1 MASSTSS
8 CDLVPASE
16 LRPEKY
22 HFPPG
27 KLQRCTQSGKTP
39 LILVA
44 CGSYSPPTFLHLR
57 MFSMASDF
65 ARMNTEFEVVGGYLS
80 PVSDAYEK
88 TGLVTAVHR
97 IHMCQ
102 LAVQTSKWINM
113 DPWEAI
119 QPEYVPTAKVLDHF
133 EYEINSVLGG
143 IEDAS
148 GSGKRLKARIALL
161 AGADLIET
169 MSSPD
174 LWTEADLQHI
184 LGDFG
189 VFVVE
194 RAGTDLNDALTNLK
208 KWQHNIHRIPQVV
221 PNEISSTKIR
231 NLLKQRMSVEY
242 LIPKGV
248 IEYIEENRLYMNG
261 EEKEGGSGDERRDG
275 RK

>member
-1 MASSTSS
+1 
-8 CDLVPASE
+8 
-16 LRPEKY
+16 
-22 HFPPG
+22 
-27 KLQRCTQSGKTP
+27 
-39 LILVA
+39 
-44 CGSYSPPTFLHLR
+44 
-57 MFSMASDF
+57 MASDF

-88 TGLVTAVHR
+88 TGLVGAVHR

-102 LAVQTSKWINM
+102 LAVQTSKWINT

-119 QPEYVPTAKVLDHF
+119 QPDYLPTAKVLDHF

-148 GSGKRLKARIALL
+148 GKRAKARIALL

-174 LWTEADLQHI
+174 LWTETDLQHI

-194 RAGTDLNDALTNLK
+194 RAGTDLNDALNSLK
-208 KWQHNIHRIPQVV
+208 KWEHNIHRIPQVV

-231 NLLKQRMSVEY
+231 NLVQQRMSVEY

-248 IEYIEENRLYMNG
+248 IEYVEENGLYMD
-261 EEKEGGSGDERRDG
+261 EEKEDGGSGDERSERMDG

>member
-1 MASSTSS
+1 MTDVAQSI
-8 CDLVPASE
+8 DLLPASE
-16 LRPEKY
+16 LWPENYK
-22 HFPPG
+22 FPAG
-27 KLQRCTQSGKTP
+27 KLQRCSQSGKIP
-39 LILVA
+39 LVLIA

-65 ARMNTEFEVVGGYLS
+65 ARMNTDFEVVGGYLS
-80 PVSDAYEK
+80 PVSDAYQK
-88 TGLVTAVHR
+88 AGLVEGIHR

-102 LAVQTSKWINM
+102 LAVQTSKWINI

-119 QPEYVPTAKVLDHF
+119 QPEYMPTAKVLDHF
-133 EYEINSVLGG
+133 EHEINSVLGG
-143 IEDAS
+143 IEDAN
-148 GSGKRLKARIALL
+148 GKRTRAQIALL

-174 LWTEADLQHI
+174 LWAEADLQHI

-194 RAGTDLNDALTNLK
+194 RAGTDLRDALTSLK
-208 KWQHNIHRIPQVV
+208 KWEHNIHRIPQVV

-231 NLLKQRMSVEY
+231 TLLKQRMSVDY
-242 LIPKGV
+242 LIPRGI
-248 IEYIEENRLYMNG
+248 IEYIEGNG
-261 EEKEGGSGDERRDG
+261 LFMDEEEAGSGKGGEKVDG